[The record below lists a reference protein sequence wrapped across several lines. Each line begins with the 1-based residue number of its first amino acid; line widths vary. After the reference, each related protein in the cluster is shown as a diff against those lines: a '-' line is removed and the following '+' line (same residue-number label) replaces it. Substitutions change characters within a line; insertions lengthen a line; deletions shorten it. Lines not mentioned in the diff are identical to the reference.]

1 MSIIDQDGNKLL
13 KMSFVWKI
21 GAMALIGLVT
31 AQTGLLFTWGIWI
44 TSEVQKNKTDIAVIQ
59 SGISNIK
66 SGLHGI
72 SSQVG
77 KLPSQVALKLNE
89 QLGCE
94 QP

>member
-1 MSIIDQDGNKLL
+1 MSIIDQDGNTLL
-13 KMSFVWKI
+13 KMSYVWRM
-21 GAMALIGLVT
+21 GAALLVALVC

-44 TSEVQKNKTDIAVIQ
+44 TSEVQQSKTDIAVMQ
-59 SGISNIK
+59 SGLSNIK

-77 KLPSQVALKLNE
+77 KLPSQVAMKINE
-89 QLGCE
+89 QFGAD